1 MYKDLFV
8 VSLALFCGL
17 AGCGAFGFSRVED
30 RMKEDS
36 NRFEIGVSVL
46 KEVGGEKYDAPL
58 RSLDNIAPDLA
69 RFTVEFAYGDIMSRK
84 RLDLR
89 TRQIAT
95 VAALAAMANARPQ
108 LKYHINGALNV
119 GVTPSEIIETIM
131 LTAVYAGFPATLNGV
146 SAAREVFQERQ
157 LGFTP
162 TVTTSSGERYSRG
175 MQALERISAGSGMQ
189 VVTSLQDIAPDLARF
204 IIEFSYGDIIGR
216 DGLDNRVKELATV
229 ALLTALGTADPQL
242 RVHVSA
248 ALNVGA
254 TRQEIIEVIQQM
266 AVYAGFPAALNGVA
280 AARDVFGAQTR

>member
-8 VSLALFCGL
+8 ISVALFCGL
-17 AGCGAFGFSRVED
+17 AGCGSFGFSRVED

-36 NRFEIGVSVL
+36 NRFENGVRVL

-84 RLDLR
+84 ALDLR
-89 TRQIAT
+89 SRQIAT

-108 LKYHINGALNV
+108 LKYHVNGALNV

-131 LTAVYAGFPATLNGV
+131 LSAVYAGFPATLNGV

-162 TVTTSSGERYSRG
+162 TVTASSGERYSRG
-175 MQALERISAGSGMQ
+175 MQALERISAGSGKE

>member
-1 MYKDLFV
+1 MHKDRFV
-8 VSLALFCGL
+8 TSLALFCGL
-17 AGCGAFGFSRVED
+17 AGCGAFGSSRVED
-30 RMKEDS
+30 TMKEDS
-36 NRFEIGVSVL
+36 NRFEIGVRVL
-46 KEVGGEKYDAPL
+46 REVGGEKYDAPL

-69 RFTVEFAYGDIMSRK
+69 RFIVEFAYGDIMSRK
-84 RLDLR
+84 ALDLR

-108 LKYHINGALNV
+108 LKYHVNGALNV
-119 GVTPSEIIETIM
+119 GVTPSEIIEAIM
-131 LTAVYAGFPATLNGV
+131 LSAVYAGFPATLNGV

-162 TVTTSSGERYSRG
+162 TVTTSSGERYTRG
-175 MQALERISAGSGMQ
+175 MQALERISAGSGME
-189 VVTSLQDIAPDLARF
+189 VITSLQDIAPDLARF
-204 IIEFSYGDIIGR
+204 IIEFSYGDVIGR

-242 RVHVSA
+242 RVHVGA

-254 TRQEIIEVIQQM
+254 TRQEIVEIIQQM
-266 AVYAGFPAALNGVA
+266 AVYAGFPAALNGIA